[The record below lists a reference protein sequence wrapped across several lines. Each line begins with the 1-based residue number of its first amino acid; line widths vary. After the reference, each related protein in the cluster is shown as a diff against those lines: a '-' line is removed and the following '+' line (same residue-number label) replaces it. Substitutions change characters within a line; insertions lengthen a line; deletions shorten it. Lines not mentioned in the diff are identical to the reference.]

1 MANYL
6 KNLLG
11 EKYKEG
17 MTEEEISEAL
27 EKASIKSKGE
37 DSNEVKK
44 LKELL
49 SKTNSEAA
57 DYKKQ
62 LRAKQSEAERK
73 DAETKELLE
82 KAQAELETMKQEKK
96 LSEYTAQFT
105 AQGYDADSAKTV
117 AEAFI
122 NGDLETLLKS
132 QKDLFDKKEA
142 VLKSELV
149 KKTPRPASGSTGG
162 EKMTKDKINAMSFED
177 RMNYIKEHKDEYTE
191 IMKEKD

>member
-17 MTEEEISEAL
+17 MTAEEISEAL
-27 EKASIKSKGE
+27 EKANIKAKE
-37 DSNEVKK
+37 DDSNEVKK
-44 LKELL
+44 LKELV
-49 SKTNSEAA
+49 SKSNSEAA

-82 KAQAELETMKQEKK
+82 NAQAELEAMKQEKK

-122 NGDLETLLKS
+122 NGDLGTLLKS

-142 VLKSELV
+142 LLKSELV
-149 KKTPRPASGSTGG
+149 KKTPRPEGGSTSG
-162 EKMTKDKINAMSFED
+162 EKMTKDKINAMAFED